1 MINYYEIL
9 NVPNFSNIN
18 DIKKSYK
25 ELIKVNHPDK
35 GGNTNDFEKVKNA
48 FELLK
53 DPKKKKEFDNQLIY
67 YFEVLDRAEE
77 IEIGINDKFFT
88 CIQCLTE
95 NDINFDL
102 IDKNK
107 ENIIKCE
114 NCSMIYKLKII

>member
-48 FELLK
+48 FDLLK
-53 DPKKKKEFDNQLIY
+53 DPKRKKEFDNQLIY
-67 YFEVLDRAEE
+67 YFE
-77 IEIGINDKFFT
+77 
-88 CIQCLTE
+88 
-95 NDINFDL
+95 NDINYDL